1 MTPVRP
7 IPEGFT
13 TVTASLTLRDA
24 AQAIEFYKK
33 AFGAVE
39 RGRSLG
45 PGGKIMHAEIGIGSA
60 IVMLADE
67 IMGTRSPQ
75 TIGGSPVAFYMYV
88 EDVDAAFAKAT
99 GGGAKPTMPV
109 TEMFWGDRFGQVED
123 PYGYKWSIA
132 TRVRDLTPEQIKKG
146 QEEWMKSMAAAAK

>member
-13 TVTASLTLRDA
+13 TVTASITLSDA

-45 PGGKIMHAEIGIGSA
+45 PDGKIIHAEIGIGSA

-99 GGGAKPTMPV
+99 AGGAKPTMPV

-132 TRVRDLTPEQIKKG
+132 TRVRDLTPEQIKMG
-146 QEEWMKSMAAAAK
+146 QEEWMKSLAAAAK